1 MIRRSI
7 LFIHSLTVVALAAA
21 AWGQAGGQLR
31 FCLRAEPKT
40 FNPILVDDQYSD
52 AIRYLTGGVLI
63 RANRRTQELEPELA
77 VSWKI
82 QKGGRGIVFELR
94 RGLLFSDG
102 TPFSAADVAYTMH
115 ALLDP
120 NVHSP
125 SGDAFRSGPG
135 DPGDDRLC

>member
-1 MIRRSI
+1 MIRRPI
-7 LFIHSLTVVALAAA
+7 LCLFLLAAA

-40 FNPILVDDQYSD
+40 FNPLLVDDQYSD
-52 AIRYLTGGVLI
+52 SIRYLTGGVLI

-82 QKGGRGIVFELR
+82 QQGGRGIVFQLR

-102 TPFSAADVAYTMH
+102 TPFGAYDVAYTMH
-115 ALLDP
+115 AP
-120 NVHSP
+120 PTRTFISRAPTRFVPARAS
-125 SGDAFRSGPG
+125 R
-135 DPGDDRLC
+135 